1 MMNSNINEWY
11 IDVCITP
18 QEGQIGKRKES
29 IGKYVSNI
37 SLDEIITL
45 VKLYYSM
52 PVEVSKKEAFAS
64 VFTANDPAFS
74 VRYTEELALLAGA
87 ALVEITEK
95 KRGYDSLTELLS
107 LTTLFCRK
115 NVSSVG
121 IINVIKKQFDQDR
134 INLREGNNNKD
145 ISFQSKTMVVNYK
158 KHIDQ
163 NGWDAPAI
171 TKLLEILNKFQ
182 ENFNTLKSGLDDLQE
197 TQSVYREDSQLL
209 WWMTS
214 EWSNTLNC
222 HLKTIEKGSGCLM
235 LGCEAADFISN
246 YPGPYAMEG
255 VISKMVSTCKGK
267 SEKIELAELAMKTYD
282 TCKENVISKMKKSP
296 LIDHLPLNN
305 AIICS
310 SNAEKV
316 EEWYPRFKREFITIE
331 NDICLSPSEY
341 AWQMYL
347 EWMAQRCYEALLE
360 N

>member
-1 MMNSNINEWY
+1 MMNSNFNEWY
-11 IDVCITP
+11 IDVCITR
-18 QEGQIGKRKES
+18 QEGQIEKRKES
-29 IGKYVSNI
+29 IEKYANNI

-45 VKLYYSM
+45 VKLYYGM
-52 PVEVSKKEAFAS
+52 PVEVDKKEAFAS

-95 KRGYDSLTELLS
+95 KRGYDSLAELLS

-115 NVSSVG
+115 IVSSAG
-121 IINVIKKQFDQDR
+121 IINAIKKQFDKDR
-134 INLREGNNNKD
+134 IELREGNNNKE
-145 ISFQSKTMVVNYK
+145 ISFPSKTTVANFK
-158 KHIDQ
+158 KHIEQ
-163 NGWDAPAI
+163 NAWDDVAP
-171 TKLLEILNKFQ
+171 TKLLEILSKFQ
-182 ENFNTLKSGLDDLQE
+182 ENFAAFKSGLDALQE

-222 HLKTIEKGSGCLM
+222 HLKTLEKGSGCLM

-267 SEKIELAELAMKTYD
+267 SEKIELADLAMKTYD
-282 TCKENVISKMKKSP
+282 TCKENVINKIKKSP

-310 SNAEKV
+310 SNAEKA
-316 EEWYPRFKREFITIE
+316 EEWYPRFKREFITLE
-331 NDICLSPSEY
+331 NDICLSPLEY

-347 EWMAQRCYEALLE
+347 EWMAQRCYETLLD